1 MTNKFLGDKTFWRL
15 YQLIVFGHYNTIFM
29 TLLSIWMR
37 YIPLDIGNS
46 KTSLSAL
53 CLKIIVP
60 CELYMRMYLPST
72 VRRVIPLF
80 DFCTTGVVST
90 LSIPVVSVFTVTTHV
105 AGIFSIIS
113 VCKNNSRPISC
124 CNHSTIIC
132 YGTNRLI

>member
-15 YQLIVFGHYNTIFM
+15 YQLIVFGRYNTIFM

-72 VRRVIPLF
+72 LRRVIPLL
-80 DFCTTGVVST
+80 DFCTAGVVST
-90 LSIPVVSVFTVTTHV
+90 LSIPVISVFTVTTHV
-105 AGIFSIIS
+105 AGIFPSLVYARTTVDPFPVAI
-113 VCKNNSRPISC
+113 
-124 CNHSTIIC
+124 TIPSFV
-132 YGTNRLI
+132 TVQTD